1 MDKSN
6 KTFITIKNTELECNE
21 DGTIYR
27 KMKSGKWKEIPN
39 RSNQSKGYNVILIDK
54 KQYMRSQIIAHAFL
68 EYSLDDKT
76 KFIYHLDLN
85 KLNCSKNNLEIK
97 TRLQV
102 APLLSEAHRNFQI

>member
-1 MDKSN
+1 M
-6 KTFITIKNTELECNE
+6 IIIIKNTELDCNE
-21 DGTIYR
+21 DGTILR

-39 RSNQSKGYNVILIDK
+39 RSNQSKGYNVILIEK

-76 KFIYHLDLN
+76 KFIYHLDLD

-97 TRLQV
+97 TRLQL
-102 APLLSEAHRNFQI
+102 APPLCEDRRKAQISNH